1 VSVGIVGT
9 TPMTDLAY
17 VEDSSAETDMNV
29 VVTGSGDFVEVQGT
43 AEGVPFNRAE
53 LDGLLDLALTSA
65 SELAEIQRSVLAEGR

>member
-1 VSVGIVGT
+1 
-9 TPMTDLAY
+9 
-17 VEDSSAETDMNV
+17 
-29 VVTGSGDFVEVQGT
+29 VQGT